1 MAAKASAAVGGA
13 ITVPDSAETDELE
26 AAFALTA
33 DEADAVQ
40 EVEEQALSA
49 SAPTADY
56 GSITV
61 QESMLAFSC
70 EVLSWIVMIQ
80 LSQLT
85 L

>member
-33 DEADAVQ
+33 DEAEVAVP

-49 SAPTADY
+49 SAPTAATADNRTRVEA
-56 GSITV
+56 GV
-61 QESMLAFSC
+61 FM
-70 EVLSWIVMIQ
+70 
-80 LSQLT
+80 
-85 L
+85 

>member
-33 DEADAVQ
+33 DEADAVP

-49 SAPTADY
+49 SAPTAATADKRARVEA
-56 GSITV
+56 GV
-61 QESMLAFSC
+61 FM
-70 EVLSWIVMIQ
+70 
-80 LSQLT
+80 
-85 L
+85 